1 MQLHSLFESVKRFAA
16 VALVS
21 AGLAGAAQAA
31 VSPTQFVEQIANS
44 TLDAVKQSNSARGGN
59 ISAINAI
66 VNEKLMPHLNFEKT
80 TRLAT
85 GQPWRTATPAQK
97 SGLVEAFKST
107 LVRTYSGAFKQ
118 VSSNTKINLQPFRG
132 DPNAND
138 VVVRSTIVADSG
150 PVAVDYRLEKAGD
163 SWKVYDFS
171 VEGIWLIQNYRNQ
184 FSSQIAQN
192 GIDGLIKTLNQ
203 RK

>member
-1 MQLHSLFESVKRFAA
+1 MKLQSVFLLARRFAA
-16 VALVS
+16 MAFVS
-21 AGLAGAAQAA
+21 AGLLGTAQAA
-31 VSPTQFVEQIANS
+31 QSPTQFIEQIANQ
-44 TLDAVKQSNSARGGN
+44 TLDAVKQNSAARSGN
-59 ISAINAI
+59 VNAINEI
-66 VNEKLMPHLNFEKT
+66 VNDKLMPHLDFQKT

-85 GQPWRTATPAQK
+85 GQPWRQATPEQK
-97 SGLVEAFKST
+97 TALTNAFKST

-118 VSSNTKINLQPFRG
+118 VSSSTKIDLLPFRG
-132 DPNAND
+132 NPNAND
-138 VVVRSTIVADSG
+138 VVVRSTIISDSG
-150 PVAVDYRLEKAGD
+150 PVSVDYRLEKADD

-192 GIDGLIKTLNQ
+192 GIDGLIKALNQ

>member
-1 MQLHSLFESVKRFAA
+1 MKLQSVFLLARRFAA
-16 VALVS
+16 MAFVS
-21 AGLAGAAQAA
+21 AGLLGTAQAA
-31 VSPTQFVEQIANS
+31 QSPTQFIEQIANQ
-44 TLDAVKQSNSARGGN
+44 TLDAVKQNSAARSGN
-59 ISAINAI
+59 VNAINEI
-66 VNEKLMPHLNFEKT
+66 VNDKLMPHLDFQKT

-85 GQPWRTATPAQK
+85 GQPWRQATPEQK
-97 SGLVEAFKST
+97 TALTNAFKST

-118 VSSNTKINLQPFRG
+118 VSSSTKIDLLPFRG
-132 DPNAND
+132 NPNAND
-138 VVVRSTIVADSG
+138 VVVRSTIISDSG
-150 PVAVDYRLEKAGD
+150 PVSVDYRLEKAGD

-192 GIDGLIKTLNQ
+192 GIDGLIKALNQ